1 MAKKLAFD
9 RILFTTVM
17 VLVGLGI
24 AMVYSASALAG
35 MPQGQALNPFLLKQC
50 IAAAVGLVGLLL
62 AMHFD
67 YRLLQRRA
75 VIYSLLGGVVAL
87 LVIALLSPSV
97 RGTNRWIDLGPVS
110 IQPSEL
116 AKLVLVPYI
125 AYLIVRMK
133 DESRQLQLL
142 LPAGVVTMVLAWLV
156 FLGRDLGSALMLG
169 TVAGLMLFI
178 AGLPWLYLGV
188 IGATLLPAV
197 ASSIL
202 LVPYRW
208 SRLVAFLEPER
219 FRQTSGFQPFQSL
232 VAVGSGGIFGL
243 GLGGGFQKLY
253 FLPDANSDFVFAII
267 AEELGLA
274 GALGVLLL
282 FGVVLWRGIRAGS
295 RAPDAFG
302 RYLAWGITCTL
313 VVQALIHIS
322 VSVVIL
328 PTTGITLPFLSY
340 GGSSLVVTL
349 VASGVLLNVS
359 QHG

>member
-17 VLVGLGI
+17 ILVGLGV
-24 AMVYSASALAG
+24 AMVFSASALAG
-35 MPQGQALNPFLLKQC
+35 MPQGKVLNPFLLKQC
-50 IAAAVGLVGLLL
+50 IAAAAGLIGMLV

-67 YRLLQRRA
+67 YRWLQRKP
-75 VIYSLLGGVVAL
+75 VIYTLLGGVALL
-87 LVIALLSPSV
+87 LVIALLSPKV

-116 AKLVLVPYI
+116 AKLVLVPYL
-125 AYLIVRMK
+125 AYLITKMK
-133 DESRQLQLL
+133 DESRQIQLL
-142 LPAGVVTMVLAWLV
+142 LPAGVVTAVLAWLV

-169 TVAGLMLFI
+169 GIAGLMLFL

-188 IGATLLPAV
+188 MGISLVPAV
-197 ASSIL
+197 ASSIF

-208 SRLVAFLEPER
+208 SRLVAFLEPEK

-232 VAVGSGGIFGL
+232 VAVGSGGVFGL
-243 GLGGGFQKLY
+243 GLGGGYQKLH
-253 FLPDANSDFVFAII
+253 FLPDANSDFVYSIV
-267 AEELGLA
+267 AEELGMV
-274 GALGVLLL
+274 GAVGVLML
-282 FGVVLWRGIRAGS
+282 FGVVLWRGTRAGF
-295 RAPDAFG
+295 RAPDDFG
-302 RYLAWGITCTL
+302 RYLAWGLTCYL
-313 VVQALIHIS
+313 VLQALIHVS

-340 GGSSLVVTL
+340 GGSSLVVTM